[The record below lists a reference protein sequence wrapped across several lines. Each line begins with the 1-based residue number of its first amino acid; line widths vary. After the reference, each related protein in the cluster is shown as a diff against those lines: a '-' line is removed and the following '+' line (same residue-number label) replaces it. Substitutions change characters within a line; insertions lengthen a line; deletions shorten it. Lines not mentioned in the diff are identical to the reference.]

1 MTNSNRIA
9 SLSEYSLLGT
19 TGLRV
24 SPLCLGTMTFGTDWG
39 WGAAKEASHALLDR
53 YLDAGGNFV
62 DTADLY
68 TNGSSE
74 TIVGEYLAETGRRDS
89 VVLATKFSFSTRP
102 GDPNAGGNSRKNML
116 RAVEGSLKRL
126 RTDYIDLY
134 WLHAWDG
141 LTPVEEV
148 MSTLDTLV
156 RSGKVRYL
164 GLSDV
169 PAWYLTRAQTI
180 AQLRGLERIAALQ
193 LEYSL
198 VERNI
203 EREHIP
209 AAAELGMA
217 ILPWSPLASGFL
229 SGKYTRASTGNAAG
243 AGRLESLQA
252 QGHPGIKNLFTE
264 KNWQIVDVLIGA
276 AKELG
281 TTPASLALA
290 WVAKRPGVV
299 STLIGATKLDQL
311 DANMHA
317 LDLVVPDAIA
327 QKLEAV
333 SRPPVVFPYSILQP
347 EMQGMLN
354 GGTTV
359 RAKPSW
365 HR

>member
-1 MTNSNRIA
+1 MTNAKRSA
-9 SLSEYSLLGT
+9 SLSDYALLGA

-24 SPLCLGTMTFGTDWG
+24 SPLTLGTMTFGTDWG
-39 WGAAKEASHALLDR
+39 WGTPKQAAHALLDR
-53 YLDAGGNFV
+53 YLDAGGNV
-62 DTADLY
+62 LDTADLY
-68 TNGSSE
+68 TNGASE
-74 TIVGEYLAETGRRDS
+74 TIVGDYLAETGRRDA
-89 VVLATKFSFSTRP
+89 VVLATKFTFNARP
-102 GDPNAGGNSRKNML
+102 GDPNAGGNSRKNIL

-126 RTDYIDLY
+126 RTDYLDLY

-169 PAWYLTRAQTI
+169 PAWYLARAQTI
-180 AQLRGLERIAALQ
+180 AQLRGQERIAALQ

-198 VERNI
+198 AERNI

-209 AAAELGMA
+209 AAAELGVALM
-217 ILPWSPLASGFL
+217 PWSPLASGFL
-229 SGKYTRASTGNAAG
+229 TGKYTRASNGGAAG
-243 AGRLESLQA
+243 AGRLETMQA
-252 QGHPGIKNLFTE
+252 QAHPAIRGLFTE
-264 KNWQIVDVLIGA
+264 RNWQILDTLVGA

-281 TTPASLALA
+281 TTPAQLALA
-290 WVAKRPGVV
+290 WVATRPGVV

-311 DANMHA
+311 EANLAA
-317 LDLVVPDAIA
+317 LDLVIPEPIA
-327 QKLEAV
+327 QRLEAA
-333 SRPPVVFPYSILQP
+333 SRPPVVFPYGFFEP
-347 EMQGMLN
+347 EMRGMLT

-359 RAKPSW
+359 RARPRW